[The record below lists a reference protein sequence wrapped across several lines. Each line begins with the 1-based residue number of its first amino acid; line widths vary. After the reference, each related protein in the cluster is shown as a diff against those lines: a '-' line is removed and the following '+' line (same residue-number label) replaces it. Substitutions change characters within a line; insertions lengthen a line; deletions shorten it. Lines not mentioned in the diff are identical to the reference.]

1 MQEWLK
7 TVGAIVA
14 AIGLVGGL
22 VLWSHSELRSDIRSL
37 GTDLGGDVSD
47 LRDDLTGVR
56 EEIAGVRERLAR
68 IEGHLGIPA
77 QSAQ

>member
-1 MQEWLK
+1 MVDWLK

-22 VLWSHSELRSDIRSL
+22 VLWSHGQLRSDIRAL
-37 GTDLGGDVSD
+37 DDEIGD
-47 LRDDLTGVR
+47 
-56 EEIAGVRERLAR
+56 IRERLAR

-77 QSAQ
+77 PPAQ